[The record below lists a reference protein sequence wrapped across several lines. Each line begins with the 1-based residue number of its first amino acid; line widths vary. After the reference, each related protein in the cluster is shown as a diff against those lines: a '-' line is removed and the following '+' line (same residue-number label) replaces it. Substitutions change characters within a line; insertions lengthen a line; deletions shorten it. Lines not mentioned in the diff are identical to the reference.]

1 METILQRLLG
11 IDGVAGA
18 LLVGKDGLV
27 VASTL
32 EGEDE
37 EFLAAMAAASYDVA
51 GRYIAQL
58 GIGEVRHALYETATG
73 AVQVTDSG
81 QLLIVVRSN
90 NAANMGRIRIECT
103 QASLRLSEQVG
114 SY

>member
-11 IDGVAGA
+11 IDGVTGA

-37 EFLAAMAAASYDVA
+37 EFLAAISPQAVVQAQFRPKSSGDLLKRLVSERMTECVIHIFEMVNVRQDDADRLTASP
-51 GRYIAQL
+51 
-58 GIGEVRHALYETATG
+58 
-73 AVQVTDSG
+73 
-81 QLLIVVRSN
+81 
-90 NAANMGRIRIECT
+90 
-103 QASLRLSEQVG
+103 G
-114 SY
+114 SV

>member
-11 IDGVAGA
+11 IDGVTGA

-32 EGEDE
+32 EGDDE

-58 GIGEVRHALYETATG
+58 GIGEVRHALYETASGT
-73 AVQVTDSG
+73 VQVTDSG
-81 QLLIVVRSN
+81 ELLIVVRSN
-90 NAANMGRIRIECT
+90 TAANMGRIRMECT